1 MKHNSF
7 CKLSDKLL
15 TFITWFMFII
25 FVPTVIIAVLEYN
38 CMMPYT
44 HSSIDNIAMALDT
57 PVTWIL
63 TAVTI
68 LAQLMFIVSH
78 IKLLKG
84 NIGGI
89 FIITILTLNI
99 ILEVPVVAFLCA
111 FDLQFIF
118 YLWVP
123 IVLFAAEFTK
133 KRFSNSMMR
142 WTTT

>member
-1 MKHNSF
+1 MKNNSF
-7 CKLSDKLL
+7 CKLSDKLMA
-15 TFITWFMFII
+15 FVTWFMGII

-38 CMMPYT
+38 VMMPYT

-63 TAVTI
+63 TALTI
-68 LAQLMFIVSH
+68 LAQLMFILSH

-89 FIITILTLNI
+89 FIITILILNI

-133 KRFSNSMMR
+133 KRFFKAEEK
-142 WTTT
+142 

>member
-1 MKHNSF
+1 MNYSAL
-7 CKLSDKLL
+7 CKITNKFF
-15 TFITWFMFII
+15 TVVTWFMFII

-38 CMMPYT
+38 VMMPHAPRPIT
-44 HSSIDNIAMALDT
+44 NIAMALET

-99 ILEVPVVAFLCA
+99 ILEVPVVVFLCE

-123 IVLFAAEFTK
+123 IVLVFVEATK
-133 KRFSNSMMR
+133 NRFFKKA
-142 WTTT
+142 